1 MYRKEVID
9 RLAAFIKERDGIADK
24 GKLAGEVQKA
34 FHLTQDRRLYY
45 CEEFAIRFS
54 KSEKKRMSN
63 TVLSLAALQKY
74 DDRPVMICI
83 VTPEANYLMLANATF
98 IKKSA
103 IPPRNSA

>member
-24 GKLAGEVQKA
+24 GKLAGEVQEA

-54 KSEKKRMSN
+54 KSE
-63 TVLSLAALQKY
+63 
-74 DDRPVMICI
+74 
-83 VTPEANYLMLANATF
+83 
-98 IKKSA
+98 
-103 IPPRNSA
+103 

>member
-34 FHLTQDRRLYY
+34 FHLTHDRRLYY

-63 TVLSLAALQKY
+63 TVLSLAAL
-74 DDRPVMICI
+74 
-83 VTPEANYLMLANATF
+83 
-98 IKKSA
+98 
-103 IPPRNSA
+103 